1 MFTPNIKLN
10 TMTIPITTNMKN
22 INNLT
27 ALCPTANKK
36 GKTTVHK
43 HQLIGA
49 IGVKKHKNLQHVKE
63 RLSV

>member
-1 MFTPNIKLN
+1 
-10 TMTIPITTNMKN
+10 MTIPITTNMKN